1 MEDINLITL
10 LKYIAA
16 ATPLLG
22 AISGL
27 VFINVKMKSQKLKN
41 TTDYITAINALP
53 AGEIRHNKL
62 LLTNSYLGSNLSHD
76 ELTFFKKK
84 LLTEGQMKQFG
95 KNKRQ
100 LEYVKKDGKIYLK
113 LKNPTWHLGLN
124 LTGYIIFFIIAFI
137 FLNVIN
143 LDIEPQTI
151 LYLIA
156 MFLAFGFFAL
166 SCIFSFFKTLNN
178 YELAKEIN
186 GEDIEGST
194 LMNIIKD
201 KEILRKNN

>member
-1 MEDINLITL
+1 MEDTAILEFV
-10 LKYIAA
+10 AA
-16 ATPLLG
+16 AISLLG
-22 AISGL
+22 IIPGL
-27 VFINVKMKSQKLKN
+27 VYMSTKVKSQKFKN
-41 TTDYITAINALP
+41 TTEYATIMSTLSAKGKKHI
-53 AGEIRHNKL
+53 KL
-62 LLTNSYLGSNLSHD
+62 LLTNSYLSSNLNHN
-76 ELTFFKKK
+76 EIKFFKKK
-84 LLTEGQMKQFG
+84 LLTESQMKQFG

-113 LKNPTWHLGLN
+113 LKNPIWHLGLN
-124 LTGYIIFFIIAFI
+124 LAGYIIFFIIAFI

-156 MFLAFGFFAL
+156 MFLAFGFLAL